1 MSTPDPQPRDIVVE
15 EESEEV
21 ERRLEQQ
28 SEPEGGG
35 THGSA

>member
-21 ERRLEQQ
+21 EAQLEAQ
-28 SEPEGGG
+28 SEPDRP
-35 THGSA
+35 S